1 MASTPRIAKIYRYPV
16 KGLSPEPLEAVTLS
30 PGKTLP
36 HDRRFA
42 IAHGSSLYDPGDPA
56 WAPKRQF
63 LMLARNP
70 RLAALETRFDDASGI
85 LTIHRDGRQV
95 ARGEITRQLGR
106 DLINQFLAAFMA
118 DEARGA
124 AKIVEAPGVAFTDT
138 PEDYVS
144 IINAASVLDLER
156 VVRQPIDPRRF
167 RGNLLIDDT
176 VAWVEREWTGRTLA
190 IGDVRLKVVEPIG
203 RCAATNVDPDS
214 GRSDLNIPK
223 SLMDGYGHA
232 DCGVYATVLEGGSIA
247 AGNTITLLD

>member
-1 MASTPRIAKIYRYPV
+1 MASTSTIAKIYRYPV
-16 KGLSPEPLEAVTLS
+16 KGLSPEPLERVALS

-42 IAHGSSLYDPGDPA
+42 IAHGSSVYHPGEPA

-70 RLAALETRFDDASGI
+70 RLAALETTFDDASGV
-85 LTIHRDGRQV
+85 LTVHRDGRQV
-95 ARGEITRQLGR
+95 ARGDITGPLGR

-124 AKIVEAPGVAFTDT
+124 AKIVEAPGIAFTDT
-138 PEDYVS
+138 PEEYVS

-156 VVRQPIDPRRF
+156 VVRQPIDPSRF
-167 RGNLLIDDT
+167 RGNLLIADT
-176 VAWVEREWTGRTLA
+176 AAWAEREWTGQTLA

-214 GRSDLNIPK
+214 GVADLNIPK

-247 AGNTITLLD
+247 EGDAITLLA

>member
-1 MASTPRIAKIYRYPV
+1 MASTPTIATIHRYPV
-16 KGLSPEPLEAVTLS
+16 KGLSPEPLERVVLT

-42 IAHGSSLYDPGDPA
+42 IVHGSSLYDPGEPA

-70 RLAALETRFDDASGI
+70 RLAALDTTFDDASGI
-85 LTIHRDGRQV
+85 LTINRDGRQV
-95 ARGEITRQLGR
+95 ARGDITGQLGR

-124 AKIVEAPGVAFTDT
+124 AKIVEAPGIAFTDT

-156 VVRQPIDPRRF
+156 VVRQPVDPRRF
-167 RGNLLIDDT
+167 RGNLLIADT
-176 VAWVEREWTGRTLA
+176 AAWAEREWTGRTLA
-190 IGDVRLKVVEPIG
+190 VGTVRLRVVRPIG
-203 RCAATNVDPDS
+203 RCAATNVNPDS
-214 GRSDLNIPK
+214 GVADMNVPK
-223 SLMDGYGHA
+223 ALMHGYGHA
-232 DCGVYATVLEGGSIA
+232 ECGVYATVADGGSIA
-247 AGNTITLLD
+247 AGDPITLLP